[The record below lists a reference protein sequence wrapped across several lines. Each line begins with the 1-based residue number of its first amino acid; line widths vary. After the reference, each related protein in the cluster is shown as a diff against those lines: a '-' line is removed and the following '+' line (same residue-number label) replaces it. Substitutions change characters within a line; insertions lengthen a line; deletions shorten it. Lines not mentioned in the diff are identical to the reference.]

1 MNTRQPRSMQL
12 ITTTMNTQ
20 ISIYNAAGSLVANV
34 VGSQANVEGL
44 APGVYV
50 VRVATANGIAT
61 TRIIKK

>member
-1 MNTRQPRSMQL
+1 DS
-12 ITTTMNTQ
+12 
-20 ISIYNAAGSLVANV
+20 
-34 VGSQANVEGL
+34 L